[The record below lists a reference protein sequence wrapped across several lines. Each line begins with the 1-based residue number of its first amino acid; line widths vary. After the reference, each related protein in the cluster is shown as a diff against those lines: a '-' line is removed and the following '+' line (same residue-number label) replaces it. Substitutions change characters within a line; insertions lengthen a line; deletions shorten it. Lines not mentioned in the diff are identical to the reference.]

1 MQHPSPGII
10 HRSELCGLHLSHAC
24 MHMARGPLPR
34 LPQVFP
40 WELHRIYLSWQSF
53 QGKLG
58 AWWCLNGTALQ
69 KSDELLSCSC
79 SKGGI
84 PKELMGHMGR
94 SPRTGPFQANRLG
107 FQWSTA
113 SGLCQ
118 VDGRLSLVFISPCG
132 NLHFWRQA
140 HGRRKRFWW
149 HPLWNSPSSLCAP
162 VTLSSFLSAPSQCP
176 VCLKNKSKPN
186 QRSGL
191 FQKQLHHV

>member
-1 MQHPSPGII
+1 MQHPSPGVI

-69 KSDELLSCSC
+69 KSDELPSCSF

-94 SPRTGPFQANRLG
+94 SPRTGPFPANRLG

-118 VDGRLSLVFISPCG
+118 VDGHLWTCVY
-132 NLHFWRQA
+132 Q
-140 HGRRKRFWW
+140 
-149 HPLWNSPSSLCAP
+149 PLWEPPLLETSTWEKKKVLVTPTVEFSIFAVCTSHSQQFPLCP
-162 VTLSSFLSAPSQCP
+162 FPMSCVPE
-176 VCLKNKSKPN
+176 
-186 QRSGL
+186 
-191 FQKQLHHV
+191 KQE